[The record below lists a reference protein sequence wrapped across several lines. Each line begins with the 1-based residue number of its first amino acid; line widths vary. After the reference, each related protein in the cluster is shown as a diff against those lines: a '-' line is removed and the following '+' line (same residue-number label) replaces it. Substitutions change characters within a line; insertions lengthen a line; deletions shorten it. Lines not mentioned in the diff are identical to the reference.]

1 MSELLYTDRPAL
13 RRPLLVAA
21 FSGWN
26 DAGDAATS
34 AVRFMQRRWR
44 ADTFASVDPEQF
56 FDFTQARPL
65 VRLREGKRVIE
76 WPSNTFASHVL
87 EDHERDIILLNG
99 TEPHLRW
106 QHYVQSILDVCEAFE
121 VSGFI
126 TLAAL
131 LAEAS
136 HTRPVRVTG
145 SSTDDELS
153 RQLDLGR
160 NTTSAYEGPTGI
172 VGVLTQA
179 IRESGI
185 PSASMWANVPFYVQ
199 RSPNPK
205 GSLALLERL
214 NRGLKLELTLHDL
227 EVFGARF
234 DAQVQSDIASNPE
247 VAELARRFEEDEPD
261 NLDVV
266 DEGGELPDPKAM
278 VDELER
284 FLREQRDDSKDA

>member
-1 MSELLYTDRPAL
+1 MSEIRYTDRPTL
-13 RRPLLVAA
+13 RRPLLIAA

-34 AVRFMQRRWR
+34 AVKFMQRRWR
-44 ADTFASVDPEQF
+44 ADTFATVDPEHF

-76 WPSNTFASHVL
+76 WPSNTFSGHVL
-87 EDHERDIILLNG
+87 EDHDRDIILLNG
-99 TEPHLRW
+99 TEPHLYWR
-106 QHYVQSILDVCEAFE
+106 HYMESILEVCEAYE
-121 VSGFI
+121 ISGFV

-136 HTRPVRVTG
+136 HARPVRVTG
-145 SSTDDELS
+145 SSTDDDLARIFELS
-153 RQLDLGR
+153 E
-160 NTTSAYEGPTGI
+160 NTTSRYEGPTGI
-172 VGVLTQA
+172 VGVLSQA
-179 IRESGI
+179 IRDTGI

-205 GSLALLERL
+205 GSLALLERV
-214 NRGLKLELTLHDL
+214 NRGLELNLTLHDL

-247 VAELARRFEEDEPD
+247 VAELAQRLEDEEPD
-261 NLDVV
+261 ESPSPHD
-266 DEGGELPDPKAM
+266 DDELPDPGAM

-284 FLREQRDDSKDA
+284 FLRQQRDDAKD

>member
-1 MSELLYTDRPAL
+1 MSEIRYTDRPTL
-13 RRPLLVAA
+13 RRPLLIAA

-34 AVRFMQRRWR
+34 AVKFMQRRWR
-44 ADTFASVDPEQF
+44 ADTFATVDPEHF

-76 WPSNTFASHVL
+76 WPSNTFSGHVL
-87 EDHERDIILLNG
+87 EDHDRDIILLNG
-99 TEPHLRW
+99 TEPHLYWR
-106 QHYVQSILDVCEAFE
+106 HYIESILEVCEAYE
-121 VSGFI
+121 ISGFV

-136 HTRPVRVTG
+136 HARPVRVTG
-145 SSTDDELS
+145 SSTDDDLARIFELS
-153 RQLDLGR
+153 E
-160 NTTSAYEGPTGI
+160 NTTSRYEGPTGI
-172 VGVLTQA
+172 VGVLSQA
-179 IRESGI
+179 IRDTDI

-205 GSLALLERL
+205 GSLALLERV
-214 NRGLKLELTLHDL
+214 NRGLELNLTLHDL

-247 VAELARRFEEDEPD
+247 VAELAQRLEDEEPD
-261 NLDVV
+261 ESSSPND
-266 DEGGELPDPKAM
+266 DDELPDPGAM

-284 FLREQRDDSKDA
+284 FLRQQRDDAKE

>member
-1 MSELLYTDRPAL
+1 MSEIQYTDRPTL

-21 FSGWN
+21 FAGWN
-26 DAGDAATS
+26 DAGDSATS

-44 ADTFASVDPEQF
+44 ADTFATVDPEPF
-56 FDFTQARPL
+56 YDFTQARPL

-76 WPSNTFASHVL
+76 WPANTFASHVL
-87 EDHERDIILLNG
+87 EDHDRDIILFNG
-99 TEPHLRW
+99 TEPHLLWR
-106 QHYVQSILDVCEAFE
+106 HYIQSILDVCESFE
-121 VSGFI
+121 VSGFV

-136 HTRPVRVTG
+136 HARPVRVTG
-145 SSTDDELS
+145 SSTDEELA
-153 RQLDLGR
+153 RMLDLGT
-160 NTTSAYEGPTGI
+160 NTTSGYEGPTGI
-172 VGVLTQA
+172 VGVLSQA
-179 IRESGI
+179 IRDTGI

-214 NRGLKLELTLHDL
+214 NRGLELKLTLHDL

-247 VAELARRFEEDEPD
+247 VADLARRLEDQEPD
-261 NLDVV
+261 DIEPV
-266 DEGGELPDPKAM
+266 DDDELPDPEAM

-284 FLREQRDDSKDA
+284 FLRQQRDDARED

>member
-1 MSELLYTDRPAL
+1 MPSSPGTRRRLASRAYAGYVSEIRYTDRPTL
-13 RRPLLVAA
+13 RRPLLIAA

-34 AVRFMQRRWR
+34 AVKFMQRRWR
-44 ADTFASVDPEQF
+44 ADTFATVDPEHF

-76 WPSNTFASHVL
+76 WPSNTFSGHVL
-87 EDHERDIILLNG
+87 EDHDRDIILLNG
-99 TEPHLRW
+99 TEPHLYWR
-106 QHYVQSILDVCEAFE
+106 HYIESILEVCEAYE
-121 VSGFI
+121 ISGFV

-136 HTRPVRVTG
+136 HARPVRVTG
-145 SSTDDELS
+145 SSTDDDLARIFDLS
-153 RQLDLGR
+153 E
-160 NTTSAYEGPTGI
+160 NTTSRFEGPTGI
-172 VGVLTQA
+172 VGVLSQA
-179 IRESGI
+179 IRDTGI

-205 GSLALLERL
+205 GSLALLERV
-214 NRGLKLELTLHDL
+214 NRGLELNLTLHDL

-247 VAELARRFEEDEPD
+247 VAELAQRLEDEEPEEIP
-261 NLDVV
+261 VT
-266 DEGGELPDPKAM
+266 A
-278 VDELER
+278 R
-284 FLREQRDDSKDA
+284 RR